1 MINLIFVFVY
11 SQIVDNSDLPNELL
25 NDREIQKYIKSF
37 EKFKRYFRSLDDTS
51 ESNEDSEESSG
62 EESNELSSGDESN
75 DLSSGDES
83 NELSSGEES
92 NELSSGD
99 ESNELSSGEES
110 NELSSGEES
119 NELSSGEESNEL
131 SSGEESTGSEETG
144 TSTDTTTPTETIETE
159 APSGNITSTPTESPT
174 EAQTETPTE
183 TPTQTPTQ
191 TPSLRPTPNSSTN
204 SVKVVLFSGYHTT
217 TNTNTNT
224 NNYIRPLTIV
234 FNLYIAYTGFTPAL
248 RISFT
253 LRLIF
258 SVFRG
263 LQESNENSTTTN
275 TTSDCLLESQDEETG
290 MCRYNCEAE
299 TDKEPANVESLNDYK
314 FDNQSLELGSNF
326 TISDTALDTSKNL
339 ITANSTISKIKSL
352 QNGVVFNNDTT
363 TFSIRG
369 QLKGIKEVNSIP
381 FSFVDKSKGENDT
394 KRVDVQCNVIKD
406 DEEDFQIK
414 CTPEADLE
422 TYINGT
428 IGELDDETGVYLNMT
443 EHQNYVNVHKSSNV
457 IYRKNSSGLS
467 GGAIAGIVIACAVIL
482 ILISLII
489 MCIRKPKGPENN
501 NSSVVGLRTVDNF
514 TE

>member
-248 RISFT
+248 RITFT

-263 LQESNENSTTTN
+263 LQESNENSATSN

-381 FSFVDKSKGENDT
+381 FSFVDKSKGENDA
-394 KRVDVQCNVIKD
+394 KRVDVQCNVTKD

-443 EHQNYVNVHKSSNV
+443 EHQNYVNVRKSSNV

-482 ILISLII
+482 ILVSLII
-489 MCIRKPKGPENN
+489 MCIRKPKSPENN